1 MRMSDD
7 VNYPTKD
14 VYVPMYSIIEVGPDR
29 CQLCK
34 QLLHP
39 EAVGQVFCGPCRL
52 DLHNE
57 NFD

>member
-1 MRMSDD
+1 MGDD

-39 EAVGQVFCGPCRL
+39 EAVGQVFCRPCRL